1 MASKIFAQLN
11 RHPRTKLAIQLSLSA
26 LIPVIPILYWS
37 HDAKRER
44 AERQHEVSTKLRI
57 PSVQT
62 IDDLMVEKCQ
72 PGDVILFDR
81 RCECCASGFAAAIG
95 CLLGRAILCEEE
107 DGTRSVES
115 GSYEHC
121 GIVVPGRSTAPGAE
135 HDPSNLCLLEA
146 TSGTGIACR
155 PLLTRLEMSR
165 SRSVILL
172 PLSCPGE
179 QRYEAE
185 HDNEQPLSEKTQYL
199 KEQSYT
205 ELEKF
210 REKWLMDSKSQNYQS
225 SHSTLSIMGSLLY
238 LTGLYPTFPIPIS
251 PSAWLVVQALQECG
265 AAMKLNDKQSQQT
278 KVEDFTR
285 DGRFY
290 EKDTVRLRPGWKFL
304 SPVVM
309 RETSVS

>member
-1 MASKIFAQLN
+1 MFALALELISSINIIF
-11 RHPRTKLAIQLSLSA
+11 
-26 LIPVIPILYWS
+26 
-37 HDAKRER
+37 
-44 AERQHEVSTKLRI
+44 
-57 PSVQT
+57 
-62 IDDLMVEKCQ
+62 
-72 PGDVILFDR
+72 
-81 RCECCASGFAAAIG
+81 
-95 CLLGRAILCEEE
+95 LLQ
-107 DGTRSVES
+107 
-115 GSYEHC
+115 
-121 GIVVPGRSTAPGAE
+121 GIVVPGQSTAPGAE

-146 TSGTGIACR
+146 TSGSGIVCR

-179 QRYEAE
+179 KRYEVE
-185 HDNEQPLSEKTQYL
+185 HGDDEQPMDEKTQFL
-199 KEQSYT
+199 KNQTYN
-205 ELEKF
+205 ELVKF
-210 REKWLMDSKSQNYQS
+210 REKWLEDSKLQNYKSQHSYLS
-225 SHSTLSIMGSLLY
+225 SVGTMFY

-251 PSAWLVVQALQECG
+251 PSAWLVVSALQECG
-265 AAMKLNDKQSQQT
+265 AAMKLNEKQAQQT